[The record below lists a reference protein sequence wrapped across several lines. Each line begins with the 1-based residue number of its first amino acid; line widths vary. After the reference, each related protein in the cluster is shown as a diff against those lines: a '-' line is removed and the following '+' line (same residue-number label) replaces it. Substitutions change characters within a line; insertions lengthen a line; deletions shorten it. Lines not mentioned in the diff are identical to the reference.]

1 MTFVAGLLALGD
13 TGFGGS
19 QFMAAS
25 VSAIGDDRE
34 HGAHEATDPAEAPL
48 DTERWR
54 GIVVHHLGMPAG
66 DAEYVHR
73 LHLGYG
79 YQGLGYH
86 FLIGNGNGLGDG
98 VVQVGYRWHQ
108 QLPGAHVIG
117 PAGEEHNRHSIGI
130 CLIGNGD
137 RRPFT
142 DKQMASL
149 TALVQQLQSRLDLPA
164 DAIRLHRE
172 LVTGVSSPGE
182 LFAAARFHDALL
194 D

>member
-86 FLIGNGNGLGDG
+86 FLIGNG
-98 VVQVGYRWHQ
+98 
-108 QLPGAHVIG
+108 
-117 PAGEEHNRHSIGI
+117 
-130 CLIGNGD
+130 D